1 MPAETVRISPG
12 THTKLKELSE
22 LTGEP
27 MTVVLERAIEVYRR
41 ERFLDACD
49 QAYARLRADPK
60 AWAEELAER
69 KAWDAALV
77 DGLEDA

>member
-1 MPAETVRISPG
+1 MPVETVRVTPG

-27 MTVVLERAIEVYRR
+27 MTVVLERAVDAYSR
-41 ERFLDACD
+41 ERFFDECD
-49 QAYARLRADPK
+49 RAYARLKSDPK

-69 KAWDAALV
+69 ELWDAVLG